1 MLLCKIIENMYN
13 RIVIIGNVGQDPT
26 TKTLEGGAKVTTFT
40 LATSETWKDKQ
51 GNKKEE
57 VQWHSVQLWR
67 GLAEVA
73 ETYVKK
79 GSKLLI
85 EGKVTYRS
93 YEKDGETKYF
103 TEIVGKEMKMLGGKP
118 QNDEPF

>member
-1 MLLCKIIENMYN
+1 MYN
-13 RIVIIGNVGQDPT
+13 KIVIIGNVGQDPQ
-26 TKTLEGGAKVTTFT
+26 TKTLDNGTKTTSFT

-51 GNKKEE
+51 GNKQEE
-57 VQWHSVQLWR
+57 VQWHTVKLWR

-73 ETYVKK
+73 EQYVKK
-79 GSKLLI
+79 GTKLMI
-85 EGKVTYRS
+85 EGKVTYRT

-118 QNDEPF
+118 SNDEPF

>member
-1 MLLCKIIENMYN
+1 MYN
-13 RIVIIGNVGQDPT
+13 KITIIGNVGKDPET
-26 TKTLEGGAKVTTFT
+26 RTLENGTKVTSLT

-57 VQWHSVQLWR
+57 VQWHAVQLWR

-73 ETYVKK
+73 EQYVKK

-93 YEKDGETKYF
+93 YEDKEGVKKYI

-118 QNDEPF
+118 QQQESEPVKEDLPF

>member
-1 MLLCKIIENMYN
+1 MYN
-13 RIVIIGNVGQDPT
+13 KIVIIGNVGQDPQS
-26 TKTLEGGAKVTTFT
+26 KTLENGTKTTSFT

-51 GNKKEE
+51 GNKQEE
-57 VQWHSVQLWR
+57 TQWHTVKLWR

-73 ETYVKK
+73 EQYVKK
-79 GSKLLI
+79 GTKLMI
-85 EGKVTYRS
+85 EGKVTYRT

-118 QNDEPF
+118 SNDEPF

>member
-1 MLLCKIIENMYN
+1 MYN
-13 RIVIIGNVGQDPT
+13 RITIIGNVGKDPE

-57 VQWHSVQLWR
+57 TQWHNIQLWR

-73 ETYVKK
+73 EQYVKK
-79 GSKLLI
+79 GTKLLI

>member
-1 MLLCKIIENMYN
+1 MYN
-13 RIVIIGNVGQDPT
+13 KITIIGNVGKDPET
-26 TKTLEGGAKVTTFT
+26 RTLENGTKVTSLTI
-40 LATSETWKDKQ
+40 ATSETWKDKQ

-93 YEKDGETKYF
+93 YEDKEGNTKYI
-103 TEIVGKEMKMLGGKP
+103 TEIVGKEMKMLGGKQQEQGSKP
-118 QNDEPF
+118 VKEDLPF

>member
-1 MLLCKIIENMYN
+1 MYN
-13 RIVIIGNVGQDPT
+13 KITIIGNVGKDPET
-26 TKTLEGGAKVTTFT
+26 RTLENGTKVTSLTI
-40 LATSETWKDKQ
+40 ATSETWKDKQ

-57 VQWHSVQLWR
+57 VQWHNVQLWR

-73 ETYVKK
+73 EKYVRK

-93 YEKDGETKYF
+93 YEDKEGNTKYI
-103 TEIVGKEMKMLGGKP
+103 TEIVGKEMKMLGGKQQEQGSKP
-118 QNDEPF
+118 VKEDLPF

>member
-1 MLLCKIIENMYN
+1 MYN
-13 RIVIIGNVGQDPT
+13 KITIIGNVGQDPQT
-26 TKTLEGGAKVTTFT
+26 RTLENGTKVTSLT

-73 ETYVKK
+73 EKYVKK

-93 YEKDGETKYF
+93 YEDKEGVTKYI
-103 TEIVGKEMKMLGGKP
+103 TEIVGKEIC
-118 QNDEPF
+118 

>member
-1 MLLCKIIENMYN
+1 MNKIILL
-13 RIVIIGNVGQDPT
+13 GNVGKDPQT
-26 TKTLEGGAKVTTFT
+26 RTLENGTKVTSLTI
-40 LATSETWKDKQ
+40 ATSETWKDKQ

-93 YEKDGETKYF
+93 YEDKEGNTKYI
-103 TEIVGKEMKMLGGKP
+103 TEIVGKEMKMLGGKQQEQGSKP
-118 QNDEPF
+118 VKEDLPF

>member
-1 MLLCKIIENMYN
+1 MYN

-57 VQWHSVQLWR
+57 VQWHSVQLGR

>member
-1 MLLCKIIENMYN
+1 MYN
-13 RIVIIGNVGQDPT
+13 KITIIGNVGKDPET
-26 TKTLEGGAKVTTFT
+26 RTLENGTKVTSLTV
-40 LATSETWKDKQ
+40 ATSETWKDKQ

-93 YEKDGETKYF
+93 YEDKEGNTKYI
-103 TEIVGKEMKMLGGKP
+103 TEIVGKEMKMLGGKQQEQGSKP
-118 QNDEPF
+118 VKEDLPF

>member
-1 MLLCKIIENMYN
+1 MYN
-13 RIVIIGNVGQDPT
+13 KITIIGNVGKDPET
-26 TKTLEGGAKVTTFT
+26 RTLENGTKVTSLT

-57 VQWHSVQLWR
+57 VQWHAVQLWR

-73 ETYVKK
+73 EQYVKK

-93 YEKDGETKYF
+93 YEDKEGVTKYI

-118 QNDEPF
+118 QQQENEPVKEDLPF

>member
-1 MLLCKIIENMYN
+1 MYN

-73 ETYVKK
+73 EKYVKK

-93 YEKDGETKYF
+93 YEDKEGNTKYI
-103 TEIVGKEMKMLGGKP
+103 TEIVGKEMKMLGGKQQEQGSKP
-118 QNDEPF
+118 VKEDLPF

>member
-1 MLLCKIIENMYN
+1 MYN
-13 RIVIIGNVGQDPT
+13 KITIIGNVGKDPET
-26 TKTLEGGAKVTTFT
+26 RTLENGTKVTSLT

-51 GNKKEE
+51 GNKKED

-73 ETYVKK
+73 EKYVRK

-93 YEKDGETKYF
+93 YEDKEGNTKYI
-103 TEIVGKEMKMLGGKP
+103 TEIVGKEMKMLGGKQQEQGSKP
-118 QNDEPF
+118 VKEDLPF